1 MNTENPPKANYLPI
15 TLIITFARL
24 APNMGRRVLYPFVP
38 AVSRLLGV
46 PANDVQ
52 TIIALQGGM
61 GLFSP
66 LSAPLSARFGRK
78 RVMLG
83 ALGLFILAGSMGAI
97 IGTFWAVA
105 ITFLLFGIAKMVYD
119 PASQAYLGDR
129 IPYAQRGRSL
139 GIAELSWA
147 GALVIGAPIGGLLLE
162 NVGLN
167 AVFLMMITFAGIAL
181 VVMATYLPSDT
192 PHPDEVIDKRTSL
205 RVLLKNRQAVGA
217 LAFTVLF
224 ISANELFF
232 INYGVWM
239 EASFDLSLASLGA
252 FTIVIA
258 LAEICGE
265 SAVIAFADKIGKK
278 RMAMFGLGLSVACH
292 LLLPMLNSNLVIA
305 LIGLF
310 FFFLG
315 FEIGIVA
322 SLPIMTEIL
331 PTERALMMSVSASA
345 SAIGRMGGAWLGGIL
360 YVALG
365 GNMQVL
371 SILTVTLGIG
381 ATIIMWR
388 MIHEG

>member
-1 MNTENPPKANYLPI
+1 MTTENSQKNNYLPI
-15 TLIITFARL
+15 TLLITFARL

-52 TIIALQGGM
+52 TVIALQGGM

-66 LSAPLSARFGRK
+66 LFAPLSARFGRK

-105 ITFLLFGIAKMVYD
+105 LTFLLFGIAKMIYD

-129 IPYAQRGRSL
+129 IPYAQRGRAL
-139 GIAELSWA
+139 GIGELSWA

-162 NVGLN
+162 SAGLS
-167 AVFLMMITFAGIAL
+167 AVFLMMIVFAGVAL
-181 VVMATYLPSDT
+181 VAMAIYLPSDA
-192 PHPDEVIDKRTSL
+192 PHPDDDIPDRTHL
-205 RVLLKNRQAVGA
+205 RTLLKNPQAVGA
-217 LAFTVLF
+217 LAFVVLF

-239 EASFDLSLASLGA
+239 EASFELSLASLGA
-252 FTIVIA
+252 FTLVIA

-265 SAVIAFADKIGKK
+265 GMVIAFADTIGKK
-278 RMAMFGLGLSVACH
+278 RMAVFGAGLSVACH
-292 LLLPMLNSNLVIA
+292 LLLPMLNANLVAA

-310 FFFLG
+310 LFFLG
-315 FEIGIVA
+315 FEIGVVA
-322 SLPIMTEIL
+322 SLPILSEIL
-331 PTERALMMSVSASA
+331 PTERALMMTASASA

-371 SILTVTLGIG
+371 SILTVILGIG
-381 ATIIMWR
+381 ATLIMWR
-388 MIHEG
+388 VIQEG